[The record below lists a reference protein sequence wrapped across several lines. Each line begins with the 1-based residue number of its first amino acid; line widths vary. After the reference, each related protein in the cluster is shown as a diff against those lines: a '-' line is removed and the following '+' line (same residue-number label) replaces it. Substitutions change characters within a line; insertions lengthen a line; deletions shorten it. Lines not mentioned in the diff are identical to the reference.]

1 MPHLWTNGVNLYYEE
16 HGSGEPLVLIM
27 GFTVSSIGWRW
38 NLPAFAQ
45 EFRTIVFDNRGVGQS
60 DKPDESYSMA
70 MFADDTAGVLDGL
83 GIDQAHVFGIS
94 MGGMIAQEFTLR
106 NPQRVKTL
114 TLGCTHCGGPNAAL
128 SQDPDV
134 LRLLNDI
141 DAVDV
146 QQAAVVMTKVAVT
159 QWFMQKHLDV
169 LLQLNQLSMEH
180 PTPKHGMVRQMQ
192 AVQGHDTYERLPQ
205 IAAPTLVITGKED
218 GLVPPQNSVTLA
230 QRIPNADL
238 VILSNASHPFNIEL
252 PETTAEIVKGF
263 IRRRRE
269 WMQEFVPTPC

>member
-60 DKPDESYSMA
+60 DKPDEPYSMA

-106 NPQRVKTL
+106 YPQRVKTL
-114 TLGCTHCGGPNAAL
+114 TLGCTHCGGPNAVL

-192 AVQGHDTYERLPQ
+192 ATYTETGWEVFPQGLTDTLLWVKQRYGNPPVFVTENGAAFFAFPTQTWLSCPTPVTCSTSNCPRLP
-205 IAAPTLVITGKED
+205 PR
-218 GLVPPQNSVTLA
+218 S
-230 QRIPNADL
+230 
-238 VILSNASHPFNIEL
+238 
-252 PETTAEIVKGF
+252 
-263 IRRRRE
+263 
-269 WMQEFVPTPC
+269 